1 MFWESKTK
9 SMPVIESLSYTGKL
23 PANADLQ
30 FSSLKLSTT
39 KTRKEGMLL
48 QTPYPTIFLD
58 NLLKKKSWN
67 PQLFSHTRIH
77 MGYMDKITYINLL
90 PIGGMQGYFV

>member
-1 MFWESKTK
+1 
-9 SMPVIESLSYTGKL
+9 
-23 PANADLQ
+23 
-30 FSSLKLSTT
+30 
-39 KTRKEGMLL
+39 MLL
-48 QTPYPTIFLD
+48 QTPYPTIFLE